1 MILQTNAI
9 VLNRMKYKNSS
20 LIARIFTE
28 DAGKISIIMN
38 GAGKRKGNV
47 AGIIE
52 PPNIIQLD
60 YYQRKS
66 NALQTCKEVSFVY
79 HNTNIKTDIIKLGIA
94 LAIVEVVDKTCHDND
109 PNPNVYHLTS
119 NALQLVDNV
128 CYNPKLILIFFLLE
142 LIKELGFMID
152 LENEDNESLI
162 MNNTMKQFLL
172 NLNAYT
178 FNTLDKIDCSQIDL
192 MEIITNLEIYIK
204 QHLKLN
210 RDIESLK
217 MIREMKYG

>member
-38 GAGKRKGNV
+38 GAGKRKGNI

-119 NALQLVDNV
+119 NALQLVD
-128 CYNPKLILIFFLLE
+128 L
-142 LIKELGFMID
+142 
-152 LENEDNESLI
+152 SLI
-162 MNNTMKQFLL
+162 H
-172 NLNAYT
+172 
-178 FNTLDKIDCSQIDL
+178 I
-192 MEIITNLEIYIK
+192 
-204 QHLKLN
+204 
-210 RDIESLK
+210 
-217 MIREMKYG
+217 

>member
-1 MILQTNAI
+1 
-9 VLNRMKYKNSS
+9 
-20 LIARIFTE
+20 
-28 DAGKISIIMN
+28 MN
-38 GAGKRKGNV
+38 GAGKRKGNI

-52 PPNIIQLD
+52 PLNIIQLG
-60 YYQRKS
+60 YYQRQS
-66 NALQTCKEVSFVY
+66 NSLQTCKEASFIY
-79 HNTNIKTDIIKLGIA
+79 HNTNIKTDIIKLSSA

-109 PNPNVYHLTS
+109 PNPNIYHLIRK
-119 NALQLVDNV
+119 ALQLVDNV
-128 CYNPKLILIFFLLE
+128 LYNPKLILIFFLFE

-152 LENEDNESLI
+152 LKNEDNQSLI
-162 MNNTMKQFLL
+162 MHNKMKQFLL
-172 NLNAYT
+172 MLNTKT
-178 FNTLDKIDCSQIDL
+178 FNTLNKIDCSQIDL